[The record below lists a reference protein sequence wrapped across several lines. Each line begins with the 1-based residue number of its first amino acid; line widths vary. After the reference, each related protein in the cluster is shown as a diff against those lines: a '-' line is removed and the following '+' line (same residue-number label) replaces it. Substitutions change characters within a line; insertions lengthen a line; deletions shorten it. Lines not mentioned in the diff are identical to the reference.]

1 MSNGLMDILVIIGV
15 QHLWQSAFLLL
26 LAWFAF
32 KLQPSSADARSW
44 IWLCIFVLAVVSP
57 LAVFLPGDDAA
68 SATLPAMDAVKV
80 SLGSV
85 VGASSS
91 VAADHSIFDGIS
103 SVLKPIAMLAWLLG
117 FAWGLC
123 RLWLGWFRARRL
135 RDTARTTPY
144 LERLLAHELPG
155 NAEVRISNRIASP
168 MVVGLAHPCVLVPR
182 KLVTELPEPVLQNI
196 LHHEIA
202 HIRRHD
208 LWLSLAQATLTAFY
222 WWNPFLRLIGT
233 RLDLAREMACDER
246 AALQSGGG
254 RVYAKS
260 LLTSADKLL
269 SFDHPR
275 QLLAVGIFGT
285 RKSLTQRIEELL
297 NMETRKSESGYKP
310 AMILGTVVL
319 LASASLTLAAT
330 PRLGGAQS
338 STTTSSIKTS
348 GKAALLV
355 EAAGAGQL
363 DEVNRLVRSGVS
375 VDASVDGDGTALIAA
390 ARTGDQRMITALLRM
405 GADVNQASRGD
416 GNPLIMAAMAGHQ
429 DVVAQLV
436 ASGANVNAIVPDDE
450 TALINAAREG
460 YLPIVE
466 YLVEHGADV
475 NLGVRADFLRWRS
488 PLNQARDERVRD
500 YLIRHGAVAG
510 GP

>member
-1 MSNGLMDILVIIGV
+1 MSSGLMDILVVMGA

-32 KLQPSSADARSW
+32 KLQPPGADARSW
-44 IWLCIFVLAVVSP
+44 IWLGIFALAVVSP
-57 LAVFLPGDDAA
+57 LAVFLPGDDAT
-68 SATLPAMDAVKV
+68 SATLPAVEAARV
-80 SLGSV
+80 SLDGV
-85 VGASSS
+85 VGAGSS
-91 VAADHSIFDGIS
+91 AAAYHTTFDGVS
-103 SVLKPIAMLAWLLG
+103 AALKPVAMLAWLLG

-144 LERLLAHELPG
+144 LERLLAHELPD
-155 NAEVRISNRIASP
+155 NAVVRISDRIASP
-168 MVVGLAHPCVLVPR
+168 MVVGLAHPCILVPR
-182 KLVTELPEPVLQNI
+182 KLVAELPEPALQNI

-202 HIRRHD
+202 HICRRD
-208 LWLSLAQATLTAFY
+208 LWLSLAQGTLTAFY

-246 AALQSGGG
+246 AALRSGGG
-254 RVYAKS
+254 RVYARS

-285 RKSLTQRIEELL
+285 RRSLAQRIEGLL
-297 NMETRKSESGYKP
+297 NMETKRLESGYKP
-310 AMILGTVVL
+310 AMILGAAVL
-319 LASASLTLAAT
+319 LASVSLTLAAT
-330 PRLGGAQS
+330 PRLGVPQS
-338 STTTSSIKTS
+338 GTAKSSVEAS

-363 DEVNRLVRSGVS
+363 DEVLRLVRSGVP
-375 VDASVDGDGTALIAA
+375 VDANVDGDGTALIAA

-405 GADVNQASRGD
+405 GADVNLASRGD
-416 GNPLIMAAMAGHQ
+416 GNPLIMAAMAGHR
-429 DVVAQLV
+429 DVVALLV
-436 ASGANVNAIVPDDE
+436 ISGANVNAVVPDDE
-450 TALINAAREG
+450 TPLINAARG
-460 YLPIVE
+460 GHLPIVE

-475 NLGVRADFLRWRS
+475 NLGVRADFGRWRS
-488 PLNQARDERVRD
+488 PLNQAKDSRVRN
-500 YLIRHGAVAG
+500 YLIDMGATAG